1 MQRSVIKK
9 IEKQVHIYVF
19 KEELTQDELND
30 LMVFETII
38 NDYQKRHCELIC
50 KPSTQALYDNYIK
63 VHLSEFKKKIAKDVK
78 KRDIE
83 NLILAL

>member
-9 IEKQVHIYVF
+9 IEKQIHIFVF

-38 NDYQKRHCELIC
+38 NQFR
-50 KPSTQALYDNYIK
+50 IK
-63 VHLSEFKKKIAKDVK
+63 EYNEKEKTIIFIKEDKKK
-78 KRDIE
+78 
-83 NLILAL
+83 

>member
-9 IEKQVHIYVF
+9 IEKQIHIYVF

-38 NDYQKRHCELIC
+38 NDFR
-50 KPSTQALYDNYIK
+50 IK
-63 VHLSEFKKKIAKDVK
+63 EYNKEEKTIFFIKEDKKK
-78 KRDIE
+78 
-83 NLILAL
+83 

>member
-9 IEKQVHIYVF
+9 IEKQAHIYVF

-38 NDYQKRHCELIC
+38 NDFR
-50 KPSTQALYDNYIK
+50 IK
-63 VHLSEFKKKIAKDVK
+63 EYNKEEKTIIFIKEDKKK
-78 KRDIE
+78 
-83 NLILAL
+83 

>member
-38 NDYQKRHCELIC
+38 NQFR
-50 KPSTQALYDNYIK
+50 IK
-63 VHLSEFKKKIAKDVK
+63 EYNEKEKTIIFIKEDKKK
-78 KRDIE
+78 
-83 NLILAL
+83 